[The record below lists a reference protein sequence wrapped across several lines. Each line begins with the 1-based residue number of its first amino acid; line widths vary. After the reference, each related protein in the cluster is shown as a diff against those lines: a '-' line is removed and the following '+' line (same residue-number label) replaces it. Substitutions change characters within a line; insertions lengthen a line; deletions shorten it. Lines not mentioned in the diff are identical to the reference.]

1 LIYKFEWDNKKA
13 TSNQLKHKISFQEAA
28 TIFRDINV
36 LSMYDEDHSQY
47 EERWISLGLSS
58 NARLIVTSHTFMEI
72 NRDMNVIRI
81 ISARK
86 ATKNEIKHYNK

>member
-1 LIYKFEWDNKKA
+1 MIYKFEWDNKKA